1 MGRLDAPAVRRRQP
15 GTRER
20 LPPGGFGMTGA
31 ARPRPMPMSYVLP
44 IRRVDDSDPE
54 QLTDYLRWLAARVE
68 VIVVDGSPPEVF
80 ARHHRRWHPLV
91 RHLPPDPSLS
101 GRNGKVLGVLT
112 GVPAATHEDVV
123 IADDDVRYDEDGLR
137 EVRRLLRRAD
147 LVQPQNYFDPLPW
160 HAYWDTGRILLNR
173 AIGADFPGTLA
184 VRRGVFLAAGGYDPD
199 VLFENLE
206 LIRTVRAFGGS
217 VAAPAGLYVRRL
229 PPTTRHFASQRV
241 RQAYDEL
248 AQPGRLV
255 AALLVLP
262 GVAAAVAARRP
273 GLLAAAAAAVIG
285 VAETGRRKAGG
296 PAVFP
301 PATAV
306 LAPLWLIERGVCSWL
321 AVAQRVFCRG
331 VRYGGGRLGR
341 AAHSTRTLRRRLA
354 ASVAGSPKTGL
365 ERLPG
370 GHVGVDMADSAVPA
384 QSANPGDLVSIYS
397 ANSAKE

>member
-1 MGRLDAPAVRRRQP
+1 
-15 GTRER
+15 
-20 LPPGGFGMTGA
+20 MTGA
-31 ARPRPMPMSYVLP
+31 ARLRPIPMSYVLP
-44 IRRVDDSDPE
+44 IRRMDDSDPE

-147 LVQPQNYFDPLPW
+147 LVQPQNHFDPLTW

-184 VRRGVFLAAGGYDPD
+184 VRRSVFLAAGGYDPE

-217 VAAPAGLYVRRL
+217 VVAPAGLYVRACL
-229 PPTTRHFASQRV
+229 PPRDTSPPSAF
-241 RQAYDEL
+241 
-248 AQPGRLV
+248 
-255 AALLVLP
+255 
-262 GVAAAVAARRP
+262 ARRTTNSP
-273 GLLAAAAAAVIG
+273 SRCGWWP
-285 VAETGRRKAGG
+285 R
-296 PAVFP
+296 
-301 PATAV
+301 
-306 LAPLWLIERGVCSWL
+306 CS
-321 AVAQRVFCRG
+321 
-331 VRYGGGRLGR
+331 
-341 AAHSTRTLRRRLA
+341 
-354 ASVAGSPKTGL
+354 
-365 ERLPG
+365 
-370 GHVGVDMADSAVPA
+370 
-384 QSANPGDLVSIYS
+384 
-397 ANSAKE
+397 